1 MDRQTAQR
9 IQDLVRRLEAFGED
23 KLGPNELNTL
33 RNARA
38 RLAEAEQTTG
48 EFTSRYRGALQGV
61 TLRGADELAGLAA
74 GAVPGGMT
82 QEQALEQARQRN
94 LEAQLADPEG
104 YSTGEM
110 AGMGLTGAA
119 SMAVPSVAARNVALL
134 PRMLLGG
141 AEGVALATA
150 PEFLG
155 GEGGFVPRVQQVQPM
170 TAAAGGLLGMT
181 APAAGEIVG
190 GVVRGVQNLGRGA
203 EGFGARAI
211 QTAARGVGRTDAAGE
226 DIEAYMRSLGDE
238 AMLADVPGGQRSQ
251 AMGLA
256 AMQGEGGTVV
266 GRALAE
272 RAASAEA
279 RIGDVFD
286 RLVAQPNAAF
296 QQRVALATQ
305 RSGTL
310 GPAYDAALRSNQ
322 PLNVMPIADQID
334 AVLEDATGQ
343 VAQSLTNVR
352 NQLSL
357 ELPDPRRIAE
367 INEQLRTATGQTARR
382 LEVERAGLES
392 RTGEVSAAR
401 LHNVRTDLSYTIS
414 EATRQGRGGQVAA
427 LKPILQRIDD
437 ELDQIEGY
445 AATRGSYADNRAM
458 ERAIEDGRRAF
469 VGGATSVETPD
480 QLAARWAKMT
490 DAEKDAFR
498 LGAREYVAALMGT
511 ARNAPATA
519 WGTMTTGFNDRKMQ
533 IVFGSSEAD
542 EISRL
547 LRGERAFSET
557 RGQVTQGSMT
567 AMREAAREDIADLRE
582 PNTGRRAGPIGR
594 IRDTINEAGNAA
606 IDSILYGPSRSRA
619 NQELGRIL
627 SMQGA
632 ERDRM
637 LNVLLLEAQR
647 QQDNTRAQAIAR
659 LITEAVTGGL
669 ITNIG
674 GSE

>member
-1 MDRQTAQR
+1 MDRQQARR
-9 IQDLVRRLEAFGED
+9 IQELVRTLEA
-23 KLGPNELNTL
+23 NEANLDDRQRRAL
-33 RNARA
+33 EAGRA
-38 RLAEAEQTTG
+38 RLAEAEQTVG

-74 GAVPGGMT
+74 GVIPGGMT
-82 QEQALEQARQRN
+82 REQATEQARQRN

-104 YSTGEM
+104 YRMGEM

-119 SMAVPSVAARNVALL
+119 SMAVPTLAARGL
-134 PRMLLGG
+134 PAMGRMAIGG

-155 GEGGFVPRVQQVQPM
+155 GEGGFVPRVQQVSPM
-170 TAAAGGLLGMT
+170 TAAAGGLLGMA
-181 APAAGEIVG
+181 APVAGDVVG
-190 GVVRGVQNLGRGA
+190 GVVRGAQNIGRGA
-203 EGFGARAI
+203 EGFGSRAV
-211 QTAARGVGRTDAAGE
+211 QTAARGVGRTASTGE
-226 DIEAYMRSLGDE
+226 DIEGYLRGLGDE
-238 AMLADVPGGQRSQ
+238 AMLADVPGGPRSQ

-256 AMQGEGGTVV
+256 AMQGEGGTVI
-266 GRALAE
+266 GRALTE
-272 RAASAEA
+272 RAQGAEA

-286 RLVAQPNAAF
+286 RLVAEPNAAF

-305 RSGTL
+305 RSSEL
-310 GPAYDAALRSNQ
+310 GPAYDAALQ
-322 PLNVMPIADQID
+322 FTDPMNVSGAVAQID
-334 AVLEDATGQ
+334 GILE
-343 VAQSLTNVR
+343 N
-352 NQLSL
+352 
-357 ELPDPRRIAE
+357 
-367 INEQLRTATGQTARR
+367 ATGQTATALRALR
-382 LEVERAGLES
+382 DDLAVEG
-392 RTGEVSAAR
+392 GQMPAAR
-401 LHNVRTDLSYTIS
+401 LHNIRAELSDTIS
-414 EATRQGRGGQVAA
+414 EATRAGRGGLVSA
-427 LKPILQRIDD
+427 LTPALRAVD
-437 ELDQIEGY
+437 EQLDQVPGY
-445 AATRGSYADNRAM
+445 SATRGSYADNRAM

-469 VGGATSVETPD
+469 TGGATSAETPD

-519 WGTMTTGFNDRKMQ
+519 WGTMTTGFNEDKMK
-533 IVFGSSEAD
+533 IVFGASEAN
-542 EISRL
+542 EIGSL

-567 AMREAAREDIADLRE
+567 AMREAAREDIADLRA
-582 PNTGRRAGPIGR
+582 PDTGRRAGPIGR

-619 NQELGRIL
+619 NEELGRIL
-627 SMQGA
+627 SMRGPD
-632 ERDRM
+632 RDRM

-647 QQDNTRAQAIAR
+647 QQQNTRAQAIAR
-659 LITEAVTGGL
+659 LITEAVSGGL

>member
-170 TAAAGGLLGMT
+170 TALAGGVLGMIS
-181 APAAGEIVG
+181 PAAGEIVSG
-190 GVVRGVQNLGRGA
+190 AVRGAQNLGRGA

-226 DIEAYMRSLGDE
+226 DIEAYLRSLGDE
-238 AMLADVPGGQRSQ
+238 AMLADVPGGPRSQ

-272 RAASAEA
+272 RAAGAEA

-296 QQRVALATQ
+296 QQRVALARE

-310 GPAYDAALRSNQ
+310 GPAYDAALEFPN
-322 PLNVMPIADQID
+322 PLDVSGAVAKID
-334 AVLEDATGQ
+334 NLLAN
-343 VAQSLTNVR
+343 S
-352 NQLSL
+352 
-357 ELPDPRRIAE
+357 
-367 INEQLRTATGQTARR
+367 TGQTAAALRALR
-382 LEVERAGLES
+382 DDLAVEGGAMP
-392 RTGEVSAAR
+392 AAR
-401 LHNVRTDLSYTIS
+401 LHNIRTELSDDIS
-414 EATRQGRGGQVAA
+414 EATRAGRGGLVAA
-427 LKPILQRIDD
+427 LKPALD
-437 ELDQIEGY
+437 EVDAQLNNVPNYKD
-445 AATRGSYADNRAM
+445 TRGSYADNRAM
-458 ERAIEDGRRAF
+458 ERSIEDGRSAF

-480 QLAARWAKMT
+480 QLAARWATMT

-632 ERDRM
+632 DRDRM